1 MLFLTQPI
9 KETIMYR
16 SFHPYDVFSELERL
30 QREMQQSFSGSPS
43 IRGLARGGF
52 PALNV
57 GGTAESVEIYAF
69 TPGVDPNS
77 IEVTL
82 ENGVL
87 TIEGERK
94 DALPSGDDKATIHI
108 GERFNGRFRRVVSL
122 PDDVDPNAV
131 QARYRDG
138 VLHISIKRREAAQP
152 RRISVH

>member
-1 MLFLTQPI
+1 
-9 KETIMYR
+9 MYR

-30 QREMQQSFSGSPS
+30 QREMQQSFSASPS

-52 PALNV
+52 PAMNV

-69 TPGVDPNS
+69 IPGVDPNS

-87 TIEGERK
+87 TVEGERK

-108 GERFNGRFRRVVSL
+108 GERFSGRFRRVVSL
-122 PDDVDPNAV
+122 PEDVDPNAV
-131 QARYRDG
+131 QAQCRDG
-138 VLHISIKRREAAQP
+138 VLHVSIKRREAAQP